1 MDNHFSNNF
10 KDLRKLKEL
19 TQEQVAEMLGVTS
32 QAISKWE
39 CGISY
44 PDIEMLPI
52 IANLFKVSTDFLL
65 GVDITKQEKDID
77 EAIVKAQD
85 LCNDNKYEEAVS
97 LLRNAL
103 IQFPSSCDI
112 MYWLAWSLRGTIS
125 KYPEHE
131 YEAINI

>member
-44 PDIEMLPI
+44 PEIEMLPI
-52 IANLFKVSTDFLL
+52 IANLFKVSTD
-65 GVDITKQEKDID
+65 
-77 EAIVKAQD
+77 
-85 LCNDNKYEEAVS
+85 S
-97 LLRNAL
+97 
-103 IQFPSSCDI
+103 
-112 MYWLAWSLRGTIS
+112 
-125 KYPEHE
+125 
-131 YEAINI
+131 